1 MTRKKHNRSATARSE
16 GIKSM
21 RILLVSILAITGLM
35 GLSSPVQAQGAAL
48 TGEMAYANSLLGAP
62 WNCTT
67 AIPAMMGQPARTDK
81 VMVTFDAVPG
91 NVLHD
96 HVSSSTY
103 TGDDYFGYS
112 PRMKMY
118 WSASADNQGTHGSA
132 TSTDAK
138 TYTGTSSMGPM
149 NMSATTTY
157 AQVSAGNATMHEVL
171 SGNGE
176 QLVFDSNC
184 TR

>member
-1 MTRKKHNRSATARSE
+1 
-16 GIKSM
+16 M
-21 RILLVSILAITGLM
+21 RVLLVALIAIVGVI
-35 GLSSPVQAQGAAL
+35 GHSSPVQAQGALL
-48 TGEMAYANSLLGAP
+48 TGEMTYANNLIGGP

-81 VMVTFDAVPG
+81 VTVTFDAVPG

-149 NMSATTTY
+149 NMSVTTTY
-157 AQVSAGNATMHEVL
+157 AQAGASNATMHEVL
-171 SGNGE
+171 SGNGQ
-176 QLVFDSNC
+176 QLVFDSKC

>member
-1 MTRKKHNRSATARSE
+1 
-16 GIKSM
+16 M
-21 RILLVSILAITGLM
+21 RILLGSILVIGSLIAP
-35 GLSSPVQAQGAAL
+35 SSPAQAQSAAL
-48 TGEMAYANSLLGAP
+48 TGQMVYGNGLIGGP

-67 AIPAMMGQPARTDK
+67 AIPAMMGQPARSDQMTL
-81 VMVTFDAVPG
+81 TFDVAPG

-96 HVSSSTY
+96 HVSGITY

-112 PRMKMY
+112 TKMKTY

-132 TSTDAK
+132 TSADAK
-138 TYTGTSSMGPM
+138 TYTGTSTMGPM
-149 NMSATTTY
+149 SLNVTSTY
-157 AQVSAGNATMHEVL
+157 GQVSASNITLHEVL

>member
-1 MTRKKHNRSATARSE
+1 
-16 GIKSM
+16 M
-21 RILLVSILAITGLM
+21 RIFLVSILAIGGLI
-35 GLSSPVQAQGAAL
+35 GHSSPAQAQGATL
-48 TGEMAYANSLLGAP
+48 TGEMAYANDLIGGP

-67 AIPAMMGQPARTDK
+67 AIPAMMGQPARKDQVTL
-81 VMVTFDAVPG
+81 TFDAVPG

-96 HVSSSTY
+96 HVSGSTY

-112 PRMKMY
+112 PKTKMY

-138 TYTGTSSMGPM
+138 TYSGTSSMGATS
-149 NMSATTTY
+149 MSVTSTY
-157 AQVSAGNATMHEVL
+157 ARVSANNITLHEVV
-171 SGNGE
+171 SGNGQ

>member
-1 MTRKKHNRSATARSE
+1 
-16 GIKSM
+16 M
-21 RILLVSILAITGLM
+21 RILLGSILVICSLIGQ
-35 GLSSPVQAQGAAL
+35 SSPAQAQSAAL
-48 TGEMAYANSLLGAP
+48 TGEMVYGNDLIGGP

-67 AIPAMMGQPARTDK
+67 AIPAMMGQPARSDQVTL
-81 VMVTFDAVPG
+81 TFDVVPG

-96 HVSSSTY
+96 HVSGITY

-112 PRMKMY
+112 AKMKMY

-149 NMSATTTY
+149 NMSVTSTY
-157 AQVSAGNATMHEVL
+157 GKVSAGNITLHEVL

>member
-1 MTRKKHNRSATARSE
+1 
-16 GIKSM
+16 M
-21 RILLVSILAITGLM
+21 RILLVSILAIGAFIGHPTAA
-35 GLSSPVQAQGAAL
+35 QAQANTL
-48 TGEMAYANSLLGAP
+48 TSEMAYANAIVGAP

-67 AIPAMMGQPARTDK
+67 AVPAMMGKPAHTDQ
-81 VMVTFDAVPG
+81 VTVTFDVVPG

-96 HVSSSTY
+96 HVAGTTY

-112 PRMKMY
+112 AKMKMY
-118 WSASADNQGTHGSA
+118 WTTSADNQGGHGFA
-132 TSTDAK
+132 TSPDSK
-138 TYTGTSSMGPM
+138 TYTGTSAMGPM
-149 NMSATTTY
+149 SMNVTSTY
-157 AQVSAGNATMHEVL
+157 AMTSASNISLHQVI